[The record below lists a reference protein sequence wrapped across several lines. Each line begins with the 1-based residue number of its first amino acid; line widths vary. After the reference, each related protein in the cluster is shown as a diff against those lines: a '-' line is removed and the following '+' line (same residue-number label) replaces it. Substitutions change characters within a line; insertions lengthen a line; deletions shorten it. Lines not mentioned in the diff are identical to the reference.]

1 MSSEEENSPRQSK
14 VASNIQASQ
23 MDDRQYNEEPVIPHH
38 DGDDEYA
45 ASKLRDNEEIESG
58 PESSKIKK
66 LIEEENTGIEVN
78 VKNPQRRG
86 GNIGGFFVYD
96 VDGQDKQGTFSC
108 KRRYNDFHELRSKL
122 VENWP
127 GIFIPP
133 LPEKKSVVLFE

>member
-1 MSSEEENSPRQSK
+1 MNTRAVGAHDPDMDNSP
-14 VASNIQASQ
+14 
-23 MDDRQYNEEPVIPHH
+23 
-38 DGDDEYA
+38 
-45 ASKLRDNEEIESG
+45 EST
-58 PESSKIKK
+58 KIKK
-66 LIEEENTGIEVN
+66 LIEEENTGIDVT

-96 VDGQDKQGTFSC
+96 VEGQDKQGGFSC

-133 LPEKKSVVLFE
+133 LPEKKTVVRKNKLGKQNHRIRVRPNLLA